1 MFKNLLSKN
10 YRWKNTLSLC
20 KVIIYYEKVHLK
32 FEGDIIFRF
41 LKITLKIGLWYI
53 PPYHTTCKLLERW
66 AAWRVNTD
74 ERISKQSFQAES
86 TYIFLRIFFSRKITV
101 YYKILSEATTKNFR
115 KFLGN
120 VTSWRSA
127 MILKK
132 RPRLR
137 AFF

>member
-1 MFKNLLSKN
+1 MRLK
-10 YRWKNTLSLC
+10 LSLRIPLE
-20 KVIIYYEKVHLK
+20 VWRSPH
-32 FEGDIIFRF
+32 FSIF
-41 LKITLKIGLWYI
+41 KDNIKIGLWYI

-101 YYKILSEATTKNFR
+101 YYKILSEATTRKFR

-137 AFF
+137 AFFYDFVKQFHSSNS